1 MGKQLMTTFIGIIVG
16 IVLIA
21 TIAYLAY
28 NFFCDI
34 FDV

>member
-1 MGKQLMTTFIGIIVG
+1 MTIFLGIIVG
-16 IVLIA
+16 ILII
-21 TIAYLAY
+21 TTVAYLAY